1 MRHKVK
7 HVHFVGIGGAAMSRE
22 QGPAAVGAT
31 GCDRPR
37 VASAADSVMLI
48 DRDHLR

>member
-22 QGPAAVGAT
+22 QGPAAVGVRDAT
-31 GCDRPR
+31 GREWHRPPT
-37 VASAADSVMLI
+37 A
-48 DRDHLR
+48 